1 MVLTREEARKQVD
14 AALAQ
19 FPEDIQIQYMEEFVK
34 MLLEKN
40 HTLQLEPKVVSNPC
54 GRPQKSTKRLP
65 SKFEV
70 TEKLVR
76 KRDREAKRVRFI

>member
-1 MVLTREEARKQVD
+1 MVLTRDQARKQVD

-19 FPEDIQIQYMEEFVK
+19 FPEDIQIQYMEEFVN
-34 MLLEKN
+34 MLLQKKP
-40 HTLQLEPKVVSNPC
+40 TLRLEPKVVLNPR